1 MEVLYM
7 TDKITYI
14 DEVSNLFKI
23 YENLDDKT
31 RKEMSNALDHGV
43 IDKCY
48 NVSKKIIVKRTS
60 TSNLD

>member
-1 MEVLYM
+1 M

-31 RKEMSNALDHGV
+31 RKEMSDALEHGV

-48 NVSKKIIVKRTS
+48 NVSKKIIVKLIK
-60 TSNLD
+60 ND